1 MKKSAKHFF
10 SAMGSILDLCPAGSY
25 SEYHSNATDIDL
37 INSDWVKVGSYVRDA
52 VTDNEQKKNPKESF
66 KPPPREILLT
76 NQLR

>member
-37 INSDWVKVGSYVRDA
+37 INSDWGKVGSYVRDA
-52 VTDNEQKKNPKESF
+52 VTDNEQKKIPKKASNRRPEKSC
-66 KPPPREILLT
+66 
-76 NQLR
+76 

>member
-10 SAMGSILDLCPAGSY
+10 SAMGSILDLCTAGSY

-52 VTDNEQKKNPKESF
+52 VTDNEQKKIPKKASNRRPEKSC
-66 KPPPREILLT
+66 
-76 NQLR
+76 

>member
-52 VTDNEQKKNPKESF
+52 VTDNEQKKIPKQASNRRPEKSC
-66 KPPPREILLT
+66 
-76 NQLR
+76 

>member
-37 INSDWVKVGSYVRDA
+37 INSDWVKVGSYVKDA
-52 VTDNEQKKNPKESF
+52 VTDNEQKKIPKKASNRRPEKSC
-66 KPPPREILLT
+66 
-76 NQLR
+76 

>member
-52 VTDNEQKKNPKESF
+52 VTDNEQKKIPKKASNRRPV
-66 KPPPREILLT
+66 KSC
-76 NQLR
+76 

>member
-37 INSDWVKVGSYVRDA
+37 INSDWVNVGSYVRDA
-52 VTDNEQKKNPKESF
+52 VTDNEQKKIPKKASNRRPEKSC
-66 KPPPREILLT
+66 
-76 NQLR
+76 

>member
-52 VTDNEQKKNPKESF
+52 VTDNEQKKIPKKASNRRPEKSC
-66 KPPPREILLT
+66 
-76 NQLR
+76 